1 MAIKKQVFL
10 LFSIAVSCVSCV
22 VAAGLAGT
30 VEPAKGRTGS
40 DADTGFSD
48 LGVAVPFSSS
58 RGQVAA
64 ANGKGRGVALVWLFD
79 HRGGYAILA
88 IDAETGKS
96 MQRQTPF
103 PTDGD
108 APFFSLLSSGNKYY
122 AHFGG
127 HFCEYDPVAQD
138 FTFWT
143 NTAPATSF
151 SIIEDE
157 RGIVWLA
164 THPQSGLVSFDPK
177 TRAFKDYGQLY
188 KQNWAQYPSG
198 LSVDDAGWVYWG
210 VGSAMCQ
217 VIAFDPK
224 TGVVKPLVPE
234 QKRHP
239 GGGNVFSAEN
249 GRVYAS
255 VGREEGW
262 LECRAGVARKVE
274 GKPPER
280 KDSGVKGKHTL
291 FPDGRRL
298 GGVDLIESILVLEGP
313 KTGEVRRVSFKYT
326 SEGASIMGI
335 AAAPDGTICGGTA
348 FPMRFFSFDPKTGRI
363 TNRPTLGQ
371 RRTPDLIPEA

>member
-151 SIIEDE
+151 SIIEDG
-157 RGIVWLA
+157 RGIVWSA
-164 THPQSGLVSFDPK
+164 TYPQSGLVSFDPE
-177 TRAFKDYGQLY
+177 TRSFKDYGQLY

-198 LSVDDAGWVYWG
+198 LSIDDAGWVYWG
-210 VGSAMCQ
+210 VGNAACQ
-217 VIAFDPK
+217 MIAFDPRTRTVK
-224 TGVVKPLVPE
+224 TLIAEKD
-234 QKRHP
+234 RRP
-239 GGGNVFSAEN
+239 GSVSVHGAEN
-249 GRVYAS
+249 GKVYGS
-255 VGREEGW
+255 
-262 LECRAGVARKVE
+262 LS
-274 GKPPER
+274 R
-280 KDSGVKGKHTL
+280 KDGWTEYHAG
-291 FPDGRRL
+291 
-298 GGVDLIESILVLEGP
+298 
-313 KTGEVRRVSFKYT
+313 
-326 SEGASIMGI
+326 
-335 AAAPDGTICGGTA
+335 
-348 FPMRFFSFDPKTGRI
+348 
-363 TNRPTLGQ
+363 
-371 RRTPDLIPEA
+371 